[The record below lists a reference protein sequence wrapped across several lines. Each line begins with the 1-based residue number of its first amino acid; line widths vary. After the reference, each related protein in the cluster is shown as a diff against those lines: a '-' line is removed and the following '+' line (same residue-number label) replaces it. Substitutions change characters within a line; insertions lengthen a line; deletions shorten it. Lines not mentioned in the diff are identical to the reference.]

1 MTASSQ
7 TALGVEVGAALRRL
21 RDGRALNADG
31 RARLVDL
38 LGRVLVELS
47 GRPAPRRVAEDP
59 VAVVEAA
66 VMVARD
72 SGLTGMELVA
82 AFNQAVER
90 GIGPAPRR

>member
-1 MTASSQ
+1 MTPSRQA
-7 TALGVEVGAALRRL
+7 ALGVEVGAALRRL
-21 RDGRALNADG
+21 RDGRALNGDG
-31 RARLVDL
+31 RAVLVDL

-47 GRPAPRRVAEDP
+47 GRPAPRRAAEDP
-59 VAVVEAA
+59 VAVIEAA

-72 SGLTGMELVA
+72 AGLGGMDLVA